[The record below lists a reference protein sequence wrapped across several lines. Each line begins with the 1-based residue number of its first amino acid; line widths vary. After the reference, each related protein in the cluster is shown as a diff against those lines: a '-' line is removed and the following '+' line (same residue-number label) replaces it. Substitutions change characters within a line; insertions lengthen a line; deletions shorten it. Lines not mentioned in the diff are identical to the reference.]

1 MAVMEIVA
9 RVCSSLTCSC
19 AQGVVE
25 CSRPQPHVRTL
36 AILRGEQKGL
46 YRLMVCARM
55 QENRSE
61 VVMAHPPLLLYSPLK
76 LFLAPCGFSTAT
88 TVRYIEEDTLSV
100 RDVTK
105 KWFQEAETI

>member
-25 CSRPQPHVRTL
+25 CSRSQPHVRTL

-61 VVMAHPPLLLYSPLK
+61 VVMAHPPLLLYSSLTSSFLRRADSQQQARFPILK
-76 LFLAPCGFSTAT
+76 QIL
-88 TVRYIEEDTLSV
+88 
-100 RDVTK
+100 
-105 KWFQEAETI
+105 